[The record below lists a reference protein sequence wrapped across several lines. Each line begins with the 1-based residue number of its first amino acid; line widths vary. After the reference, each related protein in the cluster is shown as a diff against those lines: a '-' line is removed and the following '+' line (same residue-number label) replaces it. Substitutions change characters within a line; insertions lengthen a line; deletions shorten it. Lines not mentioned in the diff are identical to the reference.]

1 MRRRKREPLGVGS
14 FHHSPLRN
22 GLSPFVQTT
31 PLRPL
36 GPLSTGSPTAARR
49 AETVFLTLPLTLSL
63 LESASGSCRAIK
75 RAPCQTRTD
84 NKRHNQ
90 KRGEGATSTHQK
102 TRTEP
107 PSAGRHAL
115 RLELGFPVLST
126 AKTAAARLH
135 LGTFL
140 RIFRDS
146 DHGYGSEKNRAA
158 KILVPARP
166 LYKKELC
173 GSCMYLPALEE
184 SQSVASWLLHLWSQQ
199 PDFPLHNIFH
209 AVGRSGLC
217 CRAIAVVE
225 VARRR
230 EPWPCLTNLPK
241 PWS

>member
-1 MRRRKREPLGVGS
+1 MV
-14 FHHSPLRN
+14 
-22 GLSPFVQTT
+22 
-31 PLRPL
+31 
-36 GPLSTGSPTAARR
+36 
-49 AETVFLTLPLTLSL
+49 VFFAGWTLSL

-84 NKRHNQ
+84 NKRHNHK
-90 KRGEGATSTHQK
+90 KRG
-102 TRTEP
+102 
-107 PSAGRHAL
+107 GRHVDTPKDTDRATQCWQA
-115 RLELGFPVLST
+115 RSASPAHGAGFSPVLST

-184 SQSVASWLLHLWSQQ
+184 SQSVASWLLHLSSQQ

>member
-1 MRRRKREPLGVGS
+1 MRRDHV
-14 FHHSPLRN
+14 
-22 GLSPFVQTT
+22 GLSSELHVRHAPTT
-31 PLRPL
+31 KD
-36 GPLSTGSPTAARR
+36 
-49 AETVFLTLPLTLSL
+49 
-63 LESASGSCRAIK
+63 III
-75 RAPCQTRTD
+75 
-84 NKRHNQ
+84 

-115 RLELGFPVLST
+115 RLQLMELGFPLCSPWQ
-126 AKTAAARLH
+126 KRRLRDCISARFCGL
-135 LGTFL
+135 FAP
-140 RIFRDS
+140 DS
-146 DHGYGSEKNRAA
+146 DHGSEKNRAA

-184 SQSVASWLLHLWSQQ
+184 SQSVASWLLHLSSQQ

-209 AVGRSGLC
+209 AVGRGGLC